1 MDSLF
6 VSVVLDFV
14 DSFSNNLPDLGPVIQ
29 WKNFFGEGL
38 STKFMLPLLNSLIS
52 FNLSFNNQF
61 TNVYFCST
69 G

>member
-29 WKNFFGEGL
+29 WKNYFGGGL